1 MKEQE
6 LANQNM
12 DDKAKSLQAQND
24 FNLAADSDNDIDY
37 DEDFD
42 AVRSMN

>member
-1 MKEQE
+1 MNKHEISNTNEEQH
-6 LANQNM
+6 ASIH
-12 DDKAKSLQAQND
+12 DQND
-24 FNLAADSDNDIDY
+24 YHLETDSDNDIDY